1 MLHLF
6 DAMLGAMVS
15 AFRCRASLVA
25 ENLALRQQLAVQRVG
40 RPPRLR
46 PMDRALGLVLSRVWS
61 RWVEV
66 LARRLV
72 PLAASQL
79 GDLVRSRTEL
89 IAENAMLRQQ
99 LILADAGGLEA
110 WVSNGGRQRALLR
123 PPRP

>member
-1 MLHLF
+1 
-6 DAMLGAMVS
+6 
-15 AFRCRASLVA
+15 
-25 ENLALRQQLAVQRVG
+25 
-40 RPPRLR
+40 
-46 PMDRALGLVLSRVWS
+46 MDRALGLVLSRVWS